1 MDEDTKNVIKAL
13 TEKLEKEILGGAD
26 IFAELIRDVGKMIN
40 NRMNDL
46 ENRMNDLENR
56 IKDLEK
62 YCHLLS
68 QAP

>member
-1 MDEDTKNVIKAL
+1 MDEDTKNVIKTL
-13 TEKLEKEILGGAD
+13 TLGEAD

-40 NRMNDL
+40 NRMDDL

-62 YCHLLS
+62 YCHLHVM
-68 QAP
+68 